1 MLVGCTMFFVVFL
14 ANFTIGAQC
23 VENLLPRKSLLSEIE
38 THGDASHI
46 LSFEIWAGIA
56 CQARK
61 ENPKIYNIAVPLS
74 VQKHIRHTT
83 LTSMAFDHIYNKIPK
98 MYHSVRAFCR
108 CSMSATPISWAM
120 TLAGMVRLVTEH
132 HNAIFYTLPHYLIAI
147 LPHPPTCYVRAVWK
161 YGYGHFYALARAL
174 IPAFPPSYNAQKYFT
189 VKIHPQFSILHP
201 LSCRRTFV
209 AATHI
214 QDPAGWK
221 ETHFP
226 LYPNHTYLGSL
237 VSR

>member
-1 MLVGCTMFFVVFL
+1 MQHVSDSNILGHD
-14 ANFTIGAQC
+14 
-23 VENLLPRKSLLSEIE
+23 PSW
-38 THGDASHI
+38 HG
-46 LSFEIWAGIA
+46 EA
-56 CQARK
+56 C
-61 ENPKIYNIAVPLS
+61 
-74 VQKHIRHTT
+74 H
-83 LTSMAFDHIYNKIPK
+83 
-98 MYHSVRAFCR
+98 RAPHC
-108 CSMSATPISWAM
+108 
-120 TLAGMVRLVTEH
+120 

-161 YGYGHFYALARAL
+161 YGYGHFYTLARAL
-174 IPAFPPSYNAQKYFT
+174 IPAFPPSYNVQKYFT

-226 LYPNHTYLGSL
+226 TTHILVVWYLNEKIVGGHNLRQGVDFLRPNTQQILGLL
-237 VSR
+237 VSHLKSNTARSKFSPCLPL